1 MDNRRVFRSYKDK
14 VKDSATPY
22 SRPNNGLFSKM
33 KLFLTGASLWSN
45 HETTSYNEQT
55 ADNTMRMVTEKSEK
69 GESNVKPFSFPEP
82 DTTIFKTPLK
92 STSNQLKAPNQVL
105 SSFFQEKGDRP
116 LTDVE
121 YEGVVSLLSKS
132 KSASNTPNNSVVYRG
147 DNASRQSES
156 IADSTDLGNKDADT
170 SAFKSSASNLF
181 ATPYSQRTLK
191 NTSSNDHV
199 LSTPEY
205 KPVYHTINENFN
217 SKNVPS
223 VKRVYQFSGLPSPYR
238 TRIRAPSLSAKP
250 KIPAKKSPTIS
261 TSPSAQKVASK
272 PMSNAA
278 NSLLNILDGNTH
290 SEDVEMKDVS
300 TNKSDIIEQFSNP
313 YHRPHSSKKP
323 RSQDDNKS
331 KFSINASTP
340 IKQKKSTLLTADDI
354 NKTIS
359 FDKSEELPKDKIA
372 PKSNDS
378 SNAKTS
384 FGTSTQNDSKFSDST
399 SSSNQFKFNLPKEVP
414 KSSDKSP
421 HIPPEGGK
429 ENTKDAPKFNH
440 SQFQK
445 NTNGFSFGETTKP
458 NIDSNPVYNIANK
471 NLEFIFPEIIQTEVH
486 LDYNKVNKYKSLFE
500 F

>member
-1 MDNRRVFRSYKDK
+1 MDNRRVFRSYKEK

-22 SRPNNGLFSKM
+22 ARPNNGLFSKM

-45 HETTSYNEQT
+45 HETAGYDSQI
-55 ADNTMRMVTEKSEK
+55 ADNAIHMDIEKGRK
-69 GESNVKPFSFPEP
+69 GESSVKPFSFPEP
-82 DTTIFKTPLK
+82 DTSIFKTPLK
-92 STSNQLKAPNQVL
+92 SNQSKAPNQVL
-105 SSFFQEKGDRP
+105 SSFFQDKGDKP

-121 YEGVVSLLSKS
+121 YEGIVSLLAKS

-147 DNASRQSES
+147 DGASRQFES

-170 SAFKSSASNLF
+170 SAFKSSGSNLF

-217 SKNVPS
+217 TKNVPS

-250 KIPAKKSPTIS
+250 KIATKKSPSIPK
-261 TSPSAQKVASK
+261 SPSVQKAVSK

-290 SEDVEMKDVS
+290 SEDVEMKDAS
-300 TNKSDIIEQFSNP
+300 NNKSDIIEQFSNP
-313 YHRPHSSKKP
+313 YHRPQSVKKP
-323 RSQDDNKS
+323 RSQDSNKS
-331 KFSINASTP
+331 QSSINASTP
-340 IKQKKSTLLTADDI
+340 IKEKNTLLTANDI

-359 FDKSEELPKDKIA
+359 FDKSEEFPKEKTTSRDNETLK
-372 PKSNDS
+372 PENS
-378 SNAKTS
+378 SV
-384 FGTSTQNDSKFSDST
+384 TSTQTNREKPDAKST
-399 SSSNQFKFNLPKEVP
+399 SNQFKFGVPKEEP
-414 KSSDKSP
+414 KVADTNIAANDS
-421 HIPPEGGK
+421 K
-429 ENTKDAPKFNH
+429 ENPKDV
-440 SQFQK
+440 SQFPSSQFK
-445 NTNGFSFGETTKP
+445 TNGFSFGKTTKP
-458 NIDSNPVYNIANK
+458 NIDSNPVYNNIPNK
-471 NLEFIFPEIIQTEVH
+471 DLEFIFPEIIQAEVS
-486 LDYNKVNKYKSLFE
+486 LDYNKVDKYKSLFE

>member
-14 VKDSATPY
+14 MKDSTTPY

-45 HETTSYNEQT
+45 HETTSYSEQT
-55 ADNTMRMVTEKSEK
+55 SDNTMRMYIDK
-69 GESNVKPFSFPEP
+69 GEKDASSVKPFSFPEP

-92 STSNQLKAPNQVL
+92 STYNQRAPNQVL
-105 SSFFQEKGDRP
+105 SSFFQEKGDKP
-116 LTDVE
+116 LTDIE

-147 DNASRQSES
+147 DSASRHSGS

-250 KIPAKKSPTIS
+250 KAPAKKSPSITK
-261 TSPSAQKVASK
+261 SPSAQKVTSK
-272 PMSNAA
+272 SMSNAA
-278 NSLLNILDGNTH
+278 NSLLNILDGNTQT
-290 SEDVEMKDVS
+290 EDVEMKDVS
-300 TNKSDIIEQFSNP
+300 SNKSDMIEQFSNP
-313 YHRPHSSKKP
+313 YHRPHSVKKS
-323 RSQDDNKS
+323 RSQDNNKS
-331 KFSINASTP
+331 KLSINASTP
-340 IKQKKSTLLTADDI
+340 IRQKKSTLLTADDI

-359 FDKSEELPKDKIA
+359 FDKSEDLPKEKTA
-372 PKSNDS
+372 PETDS
-378 SNAKTS
+378 SNTKTS
-384 FGTSTQNDSKFSDST
+384 FGFSTQNENKISDST
-399 SSSNQFKFNLPKEVP
+399 FGSDKFKFNIQKEDQ
-414 KSSDKSP
+414 KASEKSP
-421 HIPPEGGK
+421 HIIPESEK
-429 ENTKDAPKFNH
+429 ENVKDTPKFTS
-440 SQFQK
+440 SQFQPK
-445 NTNGFSFGETTKP
+445 TNGFSFGKITKP
-458 NIDSNPVYNIANK
+458 TIDSNPVYNVANRS
-471 NLEFIFPEIIQTEVH
+471 LEFIFPEIVQTEVN
-486 LDYNKVNKYKSLFE
+486 LDYNKVDKYKSLFE

>member
-14 VKDSATPY
+14 MKDSATPY

-45 HETTSYNEQT
+45 HETTSYSEHT
-55 ADNTMRMVTEKSEK
+55 ADNTMTMDIEQGEKDIS
-69 GESNVKPFSFPEP
+69 SVKPFSFPEP

-92 STSNQLKAPNQVL
+92 STSNQLRAPNQVL
-105 SSFFQEKGDRP
+105 SSFFQEKGDKP
-116 LTDVE
+116 LTDIE

-147 DNASRQSES
+147 DSASRQSES
-156 IADSTDLGNKDADT
+156 NADSTDLGNKDADT

-217 SKNVPS
+217 SKNVSS

-238 TRIRAPSLSAKP
+238 TRIRAPSLSAKS
-250 KIPAKKSPTIS
+250 KVPAKKSPSIS
-261 TSPSAQKVASK
+261 KSPSAQKVASK
-272 PMSNAA
+272 SMSNAA
-278 NSLLNILDGNTH
+278 NSLLNILDGNTQTD
-290 SEDVEMKDVS
+290 DVEMKDVS
-300 TNKSDIIEQFSNP
+300 SNKGDMIEQFSNP
-313 YHRPHSSKKP
+313 YHRPHSVKKP
-323 RSQDDNKS
+323 RSQENNKS

-359 FDKSEELPKDKIA
+359 FDKSEELPKEKTA
-372 PKSNDS
+372 PKNDS
-378 SNAKTS
+378 SNTKTS
-384 FGTSTQNDSKFSDST
+384 FGFSTEKENKISDST
-399 SSSNQFKFNLPKEVP
+399 SGSEFKFNIQKEEQ
-414 KSSDKSP
+414 KASEKNP
-421 HIPPEGGK
+421 HINPESEK
-429 ENTKDAPKFNH
+429 ENVKDTPKFTSSH
-440 SQFQK
+440 FQPK
-445 NTNGFSFGETTKP
+445 TNGFSFGKTTKP
-458 NIDSNPVYNIANK
+458 TVDSNPVYNVANR
-471 NLEFIFPEIIQTEVH
+471 NLEFIFPEIVQSEVN
-486 LDYNKVNKYKSLFE
+486 LDYNKVEKYKSLFE